1 MKAGLTIEELATEVM
16 RQKDAKADYI
26 VNTSMLAMEHCG
38 TELVLRVLDD
48 SHIDRIEPLDIAD
61 TAHRQIGTRLGIP
74 AKYYGKMLTEHPDLL
89 VTNVNA
95 WFEREPTE
103 RMLRVLDGK
112 VRAYLSNSYMR
123 MDHYEIFASVLPVIG
138 EIPDV
143 QFVSCHITDN
153 RMYIKA
159 VDPHLTAEVAPGDTV
174 KAGVVISN
182 SEVGLGSVSVQPLI
196 YRELDGNGIAVAGAT
211 TKRIHRGRVN
221 SAEEH
226 FMLASQEVN
235 YTLEKNITI
244 DALVNNAGFGDFG
257 NFWEVDAQRQTDLLQ
272 VNIMTLVQLTRYF
285 LPGMVERR
293 HGSVLNLSSVAAFSA
308 GPRMCLYYASKEFV
322 RSFSEAVAEEVRST
336 GVTVTALCPGPT
348 ATGFEQA
355 AQMKNSHMFSM
366 FKPASAAAVAEAG
379 FRAAQK
385 GKTLRYCGWPTHT
398 VSIAARLLPRSV
410 CRRFMMKVNG

>member
-196 YRELDGNGIAVAGAT
+196 YAA
-211 TKRIHRGRVN
+211 
-221 SAEEH
+221 
-226 FMLASQEVN
+226 
-235 YTLEKNITI
+235 
-244 DALVNNAGFGDFG
+244 
-257 NFWEVDAQRQTDLLQ
+257 
-272 VNIMTLVQLTRYF
+272 
-285 LPGMVERR
+285 
-293 HGSVLNLSSVAAFSA
+293 LSSAYEPSPLFRFHH
-308 GPRMCLYYASKEFV
+308 GCLCDPPPSDLQRCGADRPQACGQRKQHLQCGYLPPG
-322 RSFSEAVAEEVRST
+322 AE
-336 GVTVTALCPGPT
+336 
-348 ATGFEQA
+348 
-355 AQMKNSHMFSM
+355 
-366 FKPASAAAVAEAG
+366 
-379 FRAAQK
+379 
-385 GKTLRYCGWPTHT
+385 
-398 VSIAARLLPRSV
+398 I
-410 CRRFMMKVNG
+410 